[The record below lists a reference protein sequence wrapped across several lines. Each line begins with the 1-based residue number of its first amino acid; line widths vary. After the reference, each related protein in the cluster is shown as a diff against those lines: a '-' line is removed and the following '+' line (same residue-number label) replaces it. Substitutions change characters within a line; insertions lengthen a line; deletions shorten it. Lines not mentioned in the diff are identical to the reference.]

1 LSLFVIFF
9 CPACWVIFWRNWG
22 VIGGVVVYLAI
33 DLVWIGVRFG
43 VWLLEY
49 ESILN
54 EVNWD
59 AGVNWDEN
67 CGRLNKGLIECGRLG
82 S

>member
-1 LSLFVIFF
+1 
-9 CPACWVIFWRNWG
+9 
-22 VIGGVVVYLAI
+22 
-33 DLVWIGVRFG
+33 VRFG